1 MNLRYA
7 LIGLT
12 ALVAIPS
19 FAAGIPEF
27 SIIQTI
33 PGPDGGWDYAS
44 VDSAA
49 RRLYVAHGD
58 AVTVLNLDTMA
69 ITPKLLDGNRLHA
82 VLPLADGKGLMTNGG
97 ADNATLFDRAT
108 GAVIATIPTGEKPDA
123 AIFDPVSGLV
133 MVMDGKAGDVTLVDP
148 KTGASPGRIPV
159 GGALEF
165 AVADG
170 RGKVFINIEDKGEM
184 AVIDTAARKVVAH
197 YPLPGCEEP
206 SGLAIDSESGI
217 LVAACANQTALAI
230 RAKDGSKV
238 ASLTIGSHPDAAIF
252 DAKRKL
258 FFIPCG
264 GDGTLAVIAEN
275 DGAVSVA
282 ATVKTAIGAR
292 TGALDP
298 KTGRLYLP
306 TADVLP
312 AQPDEKHKGFK
323 PGTFRI
329 LVVGEK

>member
-238 ASLTIGSHPDAAIF
+238 ASPTIGSHPDAAIF